1 MTKFDSHLLFNP
13 VWKKFRPP
21 YLFSRPPHLQ
31 KISTPTSILTIRS
44 LVKSSVCLSPVFE
57 LSKRRWGGRNFSLG
71 GGLRDVVGGS
81 KFFFDTG
88 LKKRWG
94 VENYTINQVYGVRN
108 RFKGAHTVCHTQ
120 YLIIISRAPIRFVLL
135 FTAK

>member
-1 MTKFDSHLLFNP
+1 MWPAGRTLCTTDVES
-13 VWKKFRPP
+13 WRI
-21 YLFSRPPHLQ
+21 
-31 KISTPTSILTIRS
+31 ISAQETTHAHNTTTHNIHMSNTHTTTHNYTQ
-44 LVKSSVCLSPVFE
+44 PVFE

-71 GGLRDVVGGS
+71 GGLRDKVGGS

-108 RFKGAHTVCHTQ
+108 RFKGAHTVCHSN
-120 YLIIISRAPIRFVLL
+120 I
-135 FTAK
+135 